1 MAIRVQIP
9 GPLRPLTGG
18 AAEVEVEATDV
29 VGLIEALEARHRGI
43 RERLLDGSGEL
54 RSYVRVFV
62 DDRDVR
68 TLHGKATALAPGATV
83 AIVPAIAGGGPA
95 IDPRPAQNPLNSA
108 LDSPLR
114 SRVDSQGCS
123 ERGAPAGASP
133 LREDGCLR

>member
-9 GPLRPLTGG
+9 GPLRSLTGG
-18 AAEVEVEATDV
+18 AAEVEVEAGDV
-29 VGLIEALEARHRGI
+29 AGLIEALEARHRGI
-43 RERLLDGSGEL
+43 RERLLDASGEL

-95 IDPRPAQNPLNSA
+95 TGPPTPSKTL
-108 LDSPLR
+108 
-114 SRVDSQGCS
+114 
-123 ERGAPAGASP
+123 
-133 LREDGCLR
+133 

>member
-18 AAEVEVEATDV
+18 AAEVEVEARDV
-29 VGLIEALEARHRGI
+29 GGLIEALEARHRGI
-43 RERLLDGSGEL
+43 RERLLDASGEL

-95 IDPRPAQNPLNSA
+95 TWPPTPAKTL
-108 LDSPLR
+108 
-114 SRVDSQGCS
+114 
-123 ERGAPAGASP
+123 
-133 LREDGCLR
+133 

>member
-18 AAEVEVEATDV
+18 AAEVEVEAGDV
-29 VGLIEALEARHRGI
+29 AGLIEALEARHRGI
-43 RERLLDGSGEL
+43 RERLLDASGEL

-95 IDPRPAQNPLNSA
+95 TGPPTPSKTL
-108 LDSPLR
+108 
-114 SRVDSQGCS
+114 
-123 ERGAPAGASP
+123 
-133 LREDGCLR
+133 